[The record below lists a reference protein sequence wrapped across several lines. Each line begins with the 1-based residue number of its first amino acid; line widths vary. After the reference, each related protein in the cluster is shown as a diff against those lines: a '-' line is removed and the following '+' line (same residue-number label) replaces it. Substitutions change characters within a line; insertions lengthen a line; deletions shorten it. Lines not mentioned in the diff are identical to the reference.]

1 MCIICYTEWHNVPD
15 GEYKSFWDFYRAGH
29 EFQPPWEK
37 EEAWHSDI
45 PKGKAGALVDRHPF
59 AIHYDL
65 WRLSWQT
72 ARDQDWIRARMAR
85 LRSMWQPT
93 RTEQTFLD

>member
-1 MCIICYTEWHNVPD
+1 MCNLCLESRHIPEAASIRRECYE
-15 GEYKSFWDFYRAGH
+15 EYLALRR
-29 EFQPPWEK
+29 
-37 EEAWHSDI
+37 EEARHSDI
-45 PKGKAGALVDRHPF
+45 PNGMGRAVIDAHPF
-59 AIHYDL
+59 SSHYDL
-65 WRLSWQT
+65 WRLSWQL